1 MRHQEINLI
10 HLDRLETELSPS
22 LYNFRKCL
30 LLSTCSERRW
40 GGTKITNKQ
49 YNLCNICMM
58 VDTSYL
64 LRSIFHNILKSV
76 FAENPCF

>member
-30 LLSTCSERRW
+30 LLSTAVKE
-40 GGTKITNKQ
+40 GGGELKLQIN
-49 YNLCNICMM
+49 
-58 VDTSYL
+58 
-64 LRSIFHNILKSV
+64 SIIYAIYV
-76 FAENPCF
+76 